1 MSREATILRNRRQE
15 LKLTQQDVALETGM
29 HIRQYQRYEYDESDI
44 GYAPVKYVLRLCLTL
59 ELDPYELIFAD
70 SRDVAG
76 K

>member
-1 MSREATILRNRRQE
+1 M
-15 LKLTQQDVALETGM
+15 ALETGM

>member
-1 MSREATILRNRRQE
+1 MSREATILRNRRRE
-15 LKLTQQDVALETGM
+15 LKLTQQDVAIE

-59 ELDPYELIFAD
+59 ELDPYELVFAD
-70 SRDVAG
+70 GQDVAG